1 MRHKQAYLAAV
12 TVGAAVA
19 RAESA
24 LDFFGGSGSVFS
36 AAAVAAAVAAF
47 KSISRSC
54 FLFFAPAAL
63 AVALFLR
70 CGAGYSAVPTFVRGM
85 SLESNQSF
93 DPYLRVREKGTNECV
108 SAIQLNS
115 IRERA
120 LLF

>member
-1 MRHKQAYLAAV
+1 MRQKQAYLAAV

-24 LDFFGGSGSVFS
+24 LDFFGGSGSAFS
-36 AAAVAAAVAAF
+36 AAAVAAF

-93 DPYLRVREKGTNECV
+93 DPYLRVREKGTNERV